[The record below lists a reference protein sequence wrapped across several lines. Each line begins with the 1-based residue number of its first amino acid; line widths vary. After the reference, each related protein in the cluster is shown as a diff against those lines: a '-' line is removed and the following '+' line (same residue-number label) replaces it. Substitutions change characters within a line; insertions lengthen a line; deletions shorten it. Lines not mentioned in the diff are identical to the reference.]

1 MLRSLSTMVAGAA
14 LAPLGALLTR
24 SAIQTQRLGPGA
36 AHPQKVREFN
46 PAHSR
51 RSFLRWAILGAL
63 AVTTAQFGLVF
74 MRFFWPNK
82 TDAFGSVILAGAKSA
97 MPAAGAAPLRNDN
110 GRFYVIHNTASA
122 GAPAGLMAFYW
133 KCTHLGCTVPWA
145 QAEDK
150 FHCPCHGSI
159 FDRHGL
165 VVGGPAPRPMDIMA
179 IKIEGDNVMV
189 DTGKITVRSDFKPE
203 QVTQL

>member
-1 MLRSLSTMVAGAA
+1 
-14 LAPLGALLTR
+14 
-24 SAIQTQRLGPGA
+24 
-36 AHPQKVREFN
+36 
-46 PAHSR
+46 
-51 RSFLRWAILGAL
+51 
-63 AVTTAQFGLVF
+63 

-82 TDAFGSVILAGAKSA
+82 TDAFGSVILAGKVSA
-97 MPAAGAAPLRNDN
+97 MPAVGAAPLRHEN
-110 GRFYVIHNTASA
+110 GRFYVIHNAAAA

-165 VVGGPAPRPMDIMA
+165 VVGGPAPRPLDTMA
-179 IKIEGDNVMV
+179 IKIDGDNVTV
-189 DTGKITVRSDFKPE
+189 DTGKITVRSDFKPD
-203 QVTQL
+203 QVTPL